1 MQSQYTLTRWQIN
14 TQLIPPSEPLVANMP
29 SGREVHV
36 TKPYQP
42 PKLDDDTLARMRVPA
57 DVANERMAGDDD
69 SSSNDEDDKGQI
81 SLSGAFPGSS
91 VSASHD
97 NSYY

>member
-1 MQSQYTLTRWQIN
+1 
-14 TQLIPPSEPLVANMP
+14 MP
-29 SGREVHV
+29 SGREVHL

-57 DVANERMAGDDD
+57 DVANAERMAGDDD
-69 SSSNDEDDKGQI
+69 SSSNDEDDKGQS
-81 SLSGAFPGSS
+81 SLPGAFPGSS